1 MYLGT
6 FSMTL
11 SELLERIECFKE
23 STSYIIVQGKHT
35 PSLTSIKIKG
45 INPDSRLVKGGEIFG
60 AFSPKS
66 DEALRHIE
74 QAVSQDVSVIV
85 MTSEVMQHVK
95 NKPYFENIVWIVCD
109 RPRQLMA
116 KLTSKFY
123 GTHPQN
129 CVAVT
134 GTAGKT
140 SVCSLVLQLW
150 KHLNIPSASIG
161 TLGLHHSTEDLV
173 LEYISTLTTPD
184 PVSMHKCL
192 AELKQRGTDHVI
204 MEASSHGLDQHRLDG
219 LRFKVAAFTNFS
231 QDHLDYHPTME
242 HYFAAKRRLFEDL
255 ISKDGWAVLNADI
268 PEYDALVDVCVLR
281 NHPFYSYGKSG
292 NFIRLKSMNINK
304 KGQTLC
310 LTIDKTEHVVQF
322 PLMGSTQVYN
332 LMCALTIVITMG
344 VDAEKALKAVEKLTP
359 VPGRLTFAGQ
369 HPNGAMIY
377 VDYAHKPQALEL
389 VLKDMRHYCKGRLH
403 VVFGCGGDRD
413 KDKRS
418 IMGRIAAEK
427 ADIVVV
433 TDDNPRTEDPA
444 SIRQQIMAGC
454 PTAVEMGDRKMA
466 IEYAIQNLEPND
478 ILIVAGKGHEKHQI
492 IGADKIPFDDMD
504 VVHQC
509 ITQLTM
515 KA

>member
-1 MYLGT
+1 
-6 FSMTL
+6 MTL
-11 SELLERIECFKE
+11 SEILERISCFQE
-23 STSYIIVQGKHT
+23 NFPYTILQGKQAPH
-35 PSLTSIKIKG
+35 LQDIKIDG
-45 INPDSRLVKGGEIFG
+45 INSDSRLVQKGEIFG
-60 AFSPKS
+60 VFSPDAKH
-66 DEALRHIE
+66 AIQHIE
-74 QAVSQDVSVIV
+74 QAVSRGVNVMVISSGI
-85 MTSEVMQHVK
+85 MNRIKDTA
-95 NKPYFENIVWIVCD
+95 YFDNVIWIMCD
-109 RPRQLMA
+109 RPRQVMA
-116 KLTSKFY
+116 KLTSRFY

-173 LEYISTLTTPD
+173 MEYTSTLTTPD

-204 MEASSHGLDQHRLDG
+204 MEASSHGLDQYRLDG
-219 LRFKVAAFTNFS
+219 LRFKVAAFTSFS

-255 ISKDGWAVLNADI
+255 IAKDGWAVLNADI
-268 PEYDALVDVCVLR
+268 PEYDELMDACVLR

-292 NFIRLKSMNINK
+292 NFIKLKSMNINK
-304 KGQTLC
+304 GGQTLS
-310 LTIDKTEHVVQF
+310 LQIDKAEYVVQF

-332 LMCALTIVITMG
+332 LMCAMAIVITMG
-344 VDAEKALKAVEKLTP
+344 AKTATVLKAVESIAP

-369 HPNGAMIY
+369 HPNGALIY

-389 VLKDMRHYCKGRLH
+389 VLSDMRHYCKGRLH

-418 IMGRIAAEK
+418 IMG
-427 ADIVVV
+427 
-433 TDDNPRTEDPA
+433 
-444 SIRQQIMAGC
+444 
-454 PTAVEMGDRKMA
+454 
-466 IEYAIQNLEPND
+466 
-478 ILIVAGKGHEKHQI
+478 
-492 IGADKIPFDDMD
+492 
-504 VVHQC
+504 
-509 ITQLTM
+509 
-515 KA
+515 